1 MCGFQGNDRINDG
14 YFEQG
19 KRNQRRRAYLGQSNK
34 ESVISAVE
42 RILDNYLEMNNHRKT
57 LERYTILRAI
67 YNINGHFTLEELNA
81 RLLKEMNFHVS
92 RATMYNTLNLFMELR
107 LVIRHRFQ
115 GTTKYEACYD
125 NTSHCHQI
133 CTMCGKV
140 SEVKSAEISE
150 AVENMQTKRFRKDGF
165 TLYVY
170 GVCSTCQAKITK
182 RKKQKTNV
190 KR

>member
-1 MCGFQGNDRINDG
+1 M
-14 YFEQG
+14 
-19 KRNQRRRAYLGQSNK
+19 AVSNK
-34 ESVISAVE
+34 QSVISAVE

-67 YNINGHFTLEELNA
+67 YNINGHFTMEELNA

-140 SEVKSAEISE
+140 SEVKSAEIRE

-165 TLYVY
+165 TLYIY
-170 GVCSTCQAKITK
+170 GVCSTCLAKITK
-182 RKKQKTNV
+182 RKKQKTNKV

>member
-1 MCGFQGNDRINDG
+1 MAI
-14 YFEQG
+14 
-19 KRNQRRRAYLGQSNK
+19 SNK

-57 LERYTILRAI
+57 LERYTILRAVYGI
-67 YNINGHFTLEELNA
+67 HGHFTLDDLSAKLIN
-81 RLLKEMNFHVS
+81 EMNFHVS
-92 RATMYNTLNLFMELR
+92 RATLYNTLNLFMALR

-125 NTSHCHQI
+125 NNSHCHQI

-140 SEVKSAEISE
+140 MEVKSPEIIA
-150 AVENMQTKRFRKDGF
+150 AVENMPTKRFRKDGF

-170 GVCSTCQAKITK
+170 GMCSTCQARVTK
-182 RKKQKTNV
+182 RKKHEKTVNT
-190 KR
+190 KP